1 MIVLT
6 WSRPS
11 DVVKL
16 RFFYRW
22 KLVKW
27 GWAAP
32 RSFILTVNPT
42 HRGQCL
48 RLLGVEIC
56 WMT

>member
-32 RSFILTVNPT
+32 RSFIRQLTEGNAC
-42 HRGQCL
+42 GC
-48 RLLGVEIC
+48 
-56 WMT
+56 

>member
-32 RSFILTVNPT
+32 RSFILTVNPK
-42 HRGQCL
+42 GNAC
-48 RLLGVEIC
+48 GC
-56 WMT
+56 